1 MEVTITDISPV
12 KKKVQIRIPHVDVAK
27 KLDSAYLELKKNA
40 KIKGFRPGK
49 APRSVLERMFRKDVH
64 ADVTSKLIQNTFIKA
79 VKQESLAFI
88 GTPDI
93 DPPELD
99 PEQPFVYDVT
109 MELKPELADI
119 DYEGIKLKKTLYKMS
134 ESEVDKQIEML
145 QKQLAEY
152 QPINEDRA
160 AAEADHAVIDY
171 EGLKNGQPFDP
182 TRKTENYT
190 LKIGRNTISE
200 DFDKEIVGM
209 KPGEQK
215 EFAVTFPED
224 YHNKELAGLD
234 ITFHVTLKEIR
245 KEVLPAVDDKL
256 AKQLGN
262 FETIEDVKT
271 AIRKNLQEGY
281 DKRSEQEIQEQI
293 FEKLLTEKFEL
304 PETLVKFELDGI
316 IEDTEMRFS
325 QSNMTLD
332 QLGLSRKKLEEQ
344 YRDVAENQV
353 RRHLFLSKIIEQ
365 ESMDLTED
373 ELNKEMDTL
382 AQTVKQPVDFIKEYY
397 KKNPDKLEG
406 FKHALLEKKV
416 FDLIIEK
423 ATVEE
428 VEPGAAAPEK
438 TNEPVSEET
447 TID

>member
-1 MEVTITDISPV
+1 MEVTVTDISPV
-12 KKKVQIRIPHVDVAK
+12 KKKVQIQIPHADVSRE
-27 KLDSAYLELKKNA
+27 LDSAYLELKKNA

-49 APRSVLERMFRKDVH
+49 APRSVLERMFHKDVH
-64 ADVTSKLIQNTFIKA
+64 ADVTSKLIQNTFIEA

-99 PEQPFVYDVT
+99 PEKPFVYDVT

-119 DYEGIKLKKTLYKMS
+119 DYEGIELKKTLYKMS
-134 ESEVDKQIEML
+134 EAEVDKQIEML

-152 QPINEDRA
+152 QPIKEDRA
-160 AAEADHAVIDY
+160 AAEGDHAVIDY
-171 EGLKNGQPFDP
+171 EGLKDGQPFEP
-182 TRKTENYT
+182 TQKTENYT
-190 LKIGRNTISE
+190 LKIGQNSISE
-200 DFDKEIVGM
+200 DFDKEIIGM

-215 EFAVTFPED
+215 EFTVTFPED

-234 ITFHVTLKEIR
+234 IAFNVTLKEIR
-245 KEVLPAVDDKL
+245 EEVLPAADDKL

-262 FETIEDVKT
+262 FESIEDVKT
-271 AIRKNLQEGY
+271 AIRSNLQEGY

-316 IEDTEMRFS
+316 IEDMEMRFS

-332 QLGLSRKKLEEQ
+332 QLGLTREKLEEQ

-397 KKNPDKLEG
+397 QKNPDKLEG

-428 VEPGAAAPEK
+428 VEPEAAAPEE
-438 TNEPVSEET
+438 TSEPASE
-447 TID
+447 

>member
-1 MEVTITDISPV
+1 MEVTVTDISPV
-12 KKKVQIRIPHVDVAK
+12 KKKVQIQIPHADVVK
-27 KLDSAYLELKKNA
+27 ELDSAYLELKKNA

-64 ADVTSKLIQNTFIKA
+64 ADVTNKLIQNTFIEA

-99 PEQPFVYDVT
+99 PEKPFIYDVT
-109 MELKPELADI
+109 MELKPELTDI
-119 DYEGIKLKKTLYKMS
+119 NYEGIELKKTLYKMS

-145 QKQLAEY
+145 QKQLAEH
-152 QPINEDRA
+152 QPIKEDRA
-160 AAEADHAVIDY
+160 VADGDHAVIDY
-171 EGLKNGQPFDP
+171 EGLKDGQPFEP
-182 TRKTENYT
+182 TQKTENYT
-190 LKIGRNTISE
+190 LKIGQNTISE
-200 DFDKEIVGM
+200 DFDKEIIGI

-215 EFAVTFPED
+215 EFTVTFPED

-234 ITFHVTLKEIR
+234 IAFNVTLKEIR
-245 KEVLPAVDDKL
+245 EEVLPAADDKL

-271 AIRKNLQEGY
+271 AIRANLQEGY
-281 DKRSEQEIQEQI
+281 DKRTEQEIQEQI
-293 FEKLLTEKFEL
+293 FENLLTEKFEL

-332 QLGLSRKKLEEQ
+332 QLGLSREKLEEQ

-373 ELNKEMDTL
+373 ELTKEMDTL

-397 KKNPDKLEG
+397 QKNPDKLEG
-406 FKHALLEKKV
+406 FKHAVLEKKV

-428 VEPGAAAPEK
+428 VEPEAQAPEK
-438 TNEPVSEET
+438 ANEPASE
-447 TID
+447 